1 MNPPLRVGVTMREMR
16 NPGTGELRDALAAS
30 WGEFL
35 AWALPEGAW
44 IPLPNRGESAVQGLE
59 TFGLNALILTGGED
73 IGSSPRRDQT
83 ERALLEACRLLELPV
98 FGVCRGAQ
106 LMWDTLGGTLVP
118 VEGHVARRHALTR
131 PEGTTVGAL
140 DVNSYHHWG
149 LPSAAVPAGIAPLAY
164 APDTSVEAFVCPAR
178 RWTAVMWHPERESPF
193 HADDRRLL
201 RDAFGLE
208 AGEAGA

>member
-1 MNPPLRVGVTMREMR
+1 MNRPLRVGVTMREMR

-44 IPLPNRGESAVQGLE
+44 IPLPNNGEGAVQALE
-59 TFGLNALILTGGED
+59 TFGLTALILTGGED
-73 IGSSPRRDQT
+73 IGSGPRRDQT
-83 ERALLEACRLLELPV
+83 ERALLEAFRSRGLPV

-106 LMWDTLGGTLVP
+106 LMWDTLGGSLVP
-118 VEGHVARRHALTR
+118 VEGHVAQRHALTR
-131 PEGTTVGAL
+131 PGDTTPGAP

-149 LPSAAVPAGIAPLAY
+149 LPSTAVPAGIAPLAY
-164 APDTSVEAFVCPAR
+164 APDTSVEAFVCPTR

-193 HADDRRLL
+193 QPDDRRLL
-201 RDAFGLE
+201 RAAFGLE

>member
-1 MNPPLRVGVTMREMR
+1 MREMR

-44 IPLPNRGESAVQGLE
+44 IPLPNGGEGVVPGLE
-59 TFGLNALILTGGED
+59 TFGLTALILTGGED

-83 ERALLEACRLLELPV
+83 ERALLEACRMRELPV

-106 LMWDTLGGTLVP
+106 LMWETLGGTLVP
-118 VEGHVARRHALTR
+118 VEGHVAQRHALTR
-131 PEGTTVGAL
+131 PGGTTLGASE
-140 DVNSYHHWG
+140 VNSYHHWG

-178 RWTAVMWHPERESPF
+178 RWTAVMWHPEREEKFSPVD
-193 HADDRRLL
+193 ADRLRRLF
-201 RDAFGLE
+201 A
-208 AGEAGA
+208 